1 LVLNDVCNNTVS
13 IRTDCEDLSNGIALQ
28 GLLAILAYYRRI
40 IREFYTIFLSK
51 RDELEA
57 VKRLLATKTTQ
68 EFGNSYKHLELLMI
82 HVLKPVAHKLVD
94 EILYTIERINNNNAN
109 VDTAALIVFIVIL
122 VLAIP
127 FFILPYVNKV
137 RNDVRCLMINRC
149 LRFIMC

>member
-1 LVLNDVCNNTVS
+1 VS